1 MKKFFQTITITL
13 FVFFV
18 LYYPPI
24 IRINVLH
31 VLTVRSVVGIAG
43 NIEARNV
50 LKYFVGSS
58 KLLYAIFI
66 YSLLIFVSYSN
77 IGGINGLFLQCF
89 EMPFVLFYLHCVL
102 LKKTKHS
109 LGDIIIYASI
119 AQAILAIIAFLVPSV
134 QSFFILM
141 FMKSGFN
148 DIFEKMAEWR
158 MYGFSYTLAYSMP
171 IIQSII
177 ASYCLY
183 CGIKKRV
190 IYLFAVPLIA
200 ISSFINAR
208 TGIVIFAIGMV
219 TVFACTIISNDVKSL
234 FNTIFATIIL
244 LIVPIIVGNFMS
256 DSKTLDWLL
265 EGTNDLNAF
274 ITGTNDYSEYSY
286 FNYVADE
293 NVYRIPSD
301 FFEAIFGTGFTTM
314 RGNSAMTSDVGF
326 INQIWSIGIV
336 GMLLLLTFY
345 IMNTK
350 NMCKYYIRNG
360 ERHVFILGTI
370 LILLVSNVKGDAF
383 SWNELTQLWFVVYT
397 KFIYDQYKQIEKV

>member
-1 MKKFFQTITITL
+1 
-13 FVFFV
+13 
-18 LYYPPI
+18 
-24 IRINVLH
+24 
-31 VLTVRSVVGIAG
+31 
-43 NIEARNV
+43 
-50 LKYFVGSS
+50 
-58 KLLYAIFI
+58 
-66 YSLLIFVSYSN
+66 
-77 IGGINGLFLQCF
+77 
-89 EMPFVLFYLHCVL
+89 
-102 LKKTKHS
+102 
-109 LGDIIIYASI
+109 
-119 AQAILAIIAFLVPSV
+119 
-134 QSFFILM
+134 
-141 FMKSGFN
+141 
-148 DIFEKMAEWR
+148 
-158 MYGFSYTLAYSMP
+158 
-171 IIQSII
+171 
-177 ASYCLY
+177 
-183 CGIKKRV
+183 
-190 IYLFAVPLIA
+190 
-200 ISSFINAR
+200 
-208 TGIVIFAIGMV
+208 
-219 TVFACTIISNDVKSL
+219 
-234 FNTIFATIIL
+234 
-244 LIVPIIVGNFMS
+244 MS

-265 EGTNDLNAF
+265 EGINDLNAF

>member
-1 MKKFFQTITITL
+1 
-13 FVFFV
+13 
-18 LYYPPI
+18 
-24 IRINVLH
+24 
-31 VLTVRSVVGIAG
+31 
-43 NIEARNV
+43 
-50 LKYFVGSS
+50 
-58 KLLYAIFI
+58 
-66 YSLLIFVSYSN
+66 
-77 IGGINGLFLQCF
+77 
-89 EMPFVLFYLHCVL
+89 MPFVLFYLHCVL

-345 IMNTK
+345 IVNTK